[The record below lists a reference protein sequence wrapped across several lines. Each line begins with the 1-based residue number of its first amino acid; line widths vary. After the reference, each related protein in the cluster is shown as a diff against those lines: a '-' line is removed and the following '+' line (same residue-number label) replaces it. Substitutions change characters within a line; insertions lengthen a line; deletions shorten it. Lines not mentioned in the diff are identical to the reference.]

1 MTPIEGGTAEFFLLQ
16 SQDFVSHSL
25 ESKPESA
32 TFPPPSMLAVDK
44 VSIEYGAR
52 ALFKDLSFTIRAK
65 ERWSLAGPNGAGKS
79 TLMKI
84 IAGIEEADTG
94 RIIKAKQT
102 TIGYLPQEGVKHKGS
117 TVFGEAEKAFDDVKQ
132 LQEQLK
138 EVEVEL
144 ETADPESEAY
154 GDLLEIFGDVQ
165 LRLDHH
171 DVSKMKPRI
180 ETVLGGL
187 GFKHSDFERETS
199 EFSGG
204 WQMRIAMAKLLLK
217 EPSVLLLDEPT
228 NHLDIETVQW
238 LEQWLRTYGG
248 AMILISHDRS
258 MLDNLTNRTLA
269 FEPGGRVEQY
279 SGNYSFFLCERD
291 ARQEQAQRAYKN
303 QQREIEKTEKLINRF
318 RAKATK
324 AKMVQSRIKQLEKME
339 RIELEEEGATM
350 DFRFPQPERSGQTVL
365 KLEGVCKY
373 YGDNKVI
380 DGLDFA
386 IERGDKIAIVGVN
399 GAGKSTFSR
408 LIAGDEEP
416 TSGERTEGHKVGI
429 AYFSQTHA
437 DELNPNK
444 TVLETMEGSITNEAA
459 GSLRTLLGAFL
470 FRGDDVFKS
479 VSILSGG
486 ERGRLALARMLLQS
500 ANFLILDEP
509 TNHLDLHS
517 QEVLQKAL
525 LDYTGAYVIVSHNR
539 AFLDPIVTKVLEF
552 TPNQPPK
559 VYYGNVSDYI
569 EKKQAD
575 LDSEKSKGAAATSQT
590 ASASSSPSSGSNRKE
605 QRRLEAKA
613 REAKAAKLKPLKAEF
628 EGVEADIGHLEQEKT
643 DLTAK
648 LVDPEFFKKGEEAT
662 EATKRFSQV
671 ETELETLFTKWSE
684 LSEEIERIE
693 GFKERQH
700 QI

>member
-1 MTPIEGGTAEFFLLQ
+1 
-16 SQDFVSHSL
+16 
-25 ESKPESA
+25 
-32 TFPPPSMLAVDK
+32 MLAVEK

-52 ALFKDLSFTIRAK
+52 ALFKNLSFTIRAR
-65 ERWSLAGPNGAGKS
+65 ERWSFAGPNGAGKS

-94 RIIKAKQT
+94 RLIKAKQT
-102 TIGYLPQEGVKHKGS
+102 TIGYLPQEGVKHEGTS
-117 TVFGEAEKAFDDVKQ
+117 VFSEAEKAFDDVKQ

-138 EVEVEL
+138 EVEAEL
-144 ETADPESEAY
+144 ETVDPESDTY
-154 GDLLEIFGDVQ
+154 GDLLEVFGDVQ

-180 ETVLGGL
+180 ETVLSGL
-187 GFKHSDFERETS
+187 GFKQSDFERETS

-204 WQMRIAMAKLLLK
+204 WQMRIALAKLLLH

-248 AMILISHDRS
+248 AIILISHDRS

-279 SGNYSFFLCERD
+279 SGNYSFFLRERD
-291 ARQEQAQRAYKN
+291 VRQEQAQRAFRN
-303 QQREIEKTEKLINRF
+303 QQREIEKAEKLINRF

-324 AKMVQSRIKQLEKME
+324 AKMVQSRIKQLDKME
-339 RIELEEEGATM
+339 RIGLEEEGATM

-365 KLEGVCKY
+365 KLEGACKY

-380 DGLDFA
+380 DGLDLE

-416 TSGERTEGHKVGI
+416 TDGERTEGHKVGI

-444 TVLETMEGSITNEAA
+444 TVLETMEGSVTNEAA
-459 GSLRTLLGAFL
+459 GNLRTLLGAFL

-479 VSILSGG
+479 VSVLSGG
-486 ERGRLALARMLLQS
+486 ERGRLALARMLLQP

-539 AFLDPIVTKVLEF
+539 SFLDPIVTKVLEF
-552 TPNQPPK
+552 IPNQPPK
-559 VYYGNVSDYI
+559 IYYGNVSDYI

-575 LDSEKSKGAAATSQT
+575 LEAAKGKARSSATQSAASSAATSG
-590 ASASSSPSSGSNRKE
+590 ANRKE

-628 EGVEADIGHLEQEKT
+628 EKVETDIGNLEQEKA

-648 LVDPEFFKKGEEAT
+648 LVDPEFFKKGEEAA
-662 EATKRFSQV
+662 EATKRFSEV
-671 ETELETLFTKWSE
+671 ETELETLFTEWSE
-684 LSEEIERIE
+684 LSEEIEAIE
-693 GFKERQH
+693 A
-700 QI
+700 I

>member
-1 MTPIEGGTAEFFLLQ
+1 
-16 SQDFVSHSL
+16 
-25 ESKPESA
+25 
-32 TFPPPSMLAVDK
+32 MLAVEK

-84 IAGIEEADTG
+84 IAGIEEADSG

-102 TIGYLPQEGVKHKGS
+102 TIGYLPQEGVIHQGT

-132 LQEQLK
+132 LREQLR
-138 EVEVEL
+138 EVENEL

-154 GDLLEIFGDVQ
+154 GNLLEVFGDIQ

-180 ETVLGGL
+180 ETVLIGL
-187 GFKHSDFERETS
+187 GFKQGDFQRETS

-204 WQMRIAMAKLLLK
+204 WQMRIAIAKLLLR
-217 EPSVLLLDEPT
+217 EPSVILLDEPT

-238 LEQWLRTYGG
+238 LEQWLRGYGG
-248 AMILISHDRS
+248 AIILISHDRS

-279 SGNYSFFLCERD
+279 SGNYSFFLRERD
-291 ARQEQAQRAYKN
+291 ARQEQAQRAFKN

-324 AKMVQSRIKQLEKME
+324 AKMVQSRIKQLEKMD

-350 DFRFPQPERSGQTVL
+350 DFRFPQPERSGQSVL
-365 KLEGVCKY
+365 KLEGACKY

-380 DGLDFA
+380 DKLEFE
-386 IERGDKIAIVGVN
+386 IQRGDKIAIVGVN

-416 TSGERTEGHKVGI
+416 TSGERIEGHKVGI

-437 DELNPNK
+437 DELDPNK

-459 GSLRTLLGAFL
+459 GNLRTLLGAFL
-470 FRGDDVFKS
+470 FRGDDVFKL
-479 VSILSGG
+479 VRVLSGG
-486 ERGRLALARMLLQS
+486 ERGRLALARMLLQP

-539 AFLDPIVTKVLEF
+539 SFLDLIVNKVVEF
-552 TPNQPPK
+552 IPNQPPK
-559 VYYGNVSDYI
+559 IYYGNVSDYI

-575 LDSEKSKGAAATSQT
+575 SDAAKGKGDKSTSN
-590 ASASSSPSSGSNRKE
+590 ANRRLSSSSSSTKRKE

-628 EGVEADIGHLEQEKT
+628 EKVESNIGNLEKEKT

-648 LVDPEFFKKGEEAT
+648 LVDPEFFKKGEEAS
-662 EATKRFSQV
+662 EATRRFSAV
-671 ETELETLFTKWSE
+671 ELELESLFTKWGK
-684 LSEEIERIE
+684 LSEEIEEIE
-693 GFKERQH
+693 GS
-700 QI
+700 